1 VRKIS
6 ALSADIED
14 QISGFARVIG
24 AAEHPVVYIGPHC
37 NSPYACPW
45 THVCWSFL
53 PEHNVTKLYRGTKK
67 AFKLLDEGVTDIA
80 DINAAKA
87 KGQ

>member
-1 VRKIS
+1 MDRHVTHVTPSHFSTGVYK
-6 ALSADIED
+6 
-14 QISGFARVIG
+14 
-24 AAEHPVVYIGPHC
+24 HPVVYIGPHC